1 MNLTLVGVPVG
12 PAKVANTFAKHFSD
26 KIRLNVGKTMV
37 NANGVYNGKCKLI
50 VQNRNFITMSDVRE
64 CMADLNNKSFISVKK
79 C

>member
-50 VQNRNFITMSDVRE
+50 VKNRNFMTMNDVRE
-64 CMADLNNKSFISVKK
+64 CMADLNNKSFKSVKK